1 MTDANKS
8 PWSKI
13 ILLVLS
19 LVTAVSPIDLL
30 PDVLPV
36 LGQVDDVIA
45 IGILIALLVSYLRK
59 RKRAESSPDGRG
71 GHQASHRGYENAK
84 YAGEDE
90 GGESFYKP

>member
-45 IGILIALLVSYLRK
+45 IGILIAMLVSYLRK
-59 RKRAESSPDGRG
+59 RKRAESSPDSRG
-71 GHQASHRGYENAK
+71 GYQASHQGYENAK